1 MIEKNTLQFLTD
13 LKKNNT
19 KEWFD
24 ANRKRY
30 ESAKEDVQNITGA
43 LIKAIGLYD
52 EDIAQLQVKECTF
65 RINRDVRF
73 AKNKAPYK
81 SNISAI
87 FSKGGKK
94 ADTAGFYVHIEPGGA
109 FVAAG
114 YWSPEPKKLA
124 SVRQEIDYN
133 LAEWKKILSGKKFKE
148 NFIEGLSKEDIL
160 QRPPKGYDIE
170 NPAIEFLKLK
180 SFIVSRKM
188 TDAELQDKNFIKN
201 ILSIFTAV
209 KPMLD
214 ILNTAE

>member
-1 MIEKNTLQFLTD
+1 MIQKTTLQFLSA

-24 ANRKRY
+24 ANRKQY
-30 ESAKEDVQNITGA
+30 ELAKENIKELA
-43 LIKAIGLYD
+43 ESLIKSLGVHD
-52 EDIAQLQVKECTF
+52 EDIAQLLAKDCTF

-73 AKNKAPYK
+73 SKNKDPYK
-81 SNISAI
+81 SNMSCI

-94 ADTAGFYVHIEPGGA
+94 SEASGFYVHIEPGQA

-114 YWSPEPKKLA
+114 YWAPEAKKLA
-124 SVRQEIDYN
+124 AVRQEIDYN
-133 LAEWKKILSGKKFKE
+133 FEAWKKIISSKKFKNTFE
-148 NFIEGLSKEDIL
+148 TGLSQEDIL

-180 SFIVSRKM
+180 SFIVRKKL
-188 TDAELQDKNFIKN
+188 TDEELLDKNFVKTITN
-201 ILSIFTAV
+201 IFTVV

-214 ILNTAE
+214 FLNEAE

>member
-1 MIEKNTLQFLTD
+1 MIEKNTLQFLTG
-13 LKKNNT
+13 LKNNNT

-30 ESAKEDVQNITGA
+30 ESAKEDVQNITND
-43 LIKAIGLYD
+43 LIKAIGIYD

-73 AKNKAPYK
+73 SKNKAPYK

-114 YWSPEPKKLA
+114 YWNPEPKKLA
-124 SVRQEIDYN
+124 TVRQEIDYN
-133 LAEWKKILSGKKFKE
+133 FAEWIKILSAKKFKQH
-148 NFIEGLSKEDIL
+148 FTEGLLKEDAL

-170 NPAIEFLKLK
+170 NPAIEYLKLK
-180 SFIVSRKM
+180 SFIVTTKI
-188 TDAELQDKNFIKN
+188 TDAELLDKNFIKN
-201 ILSIFTAV
+201 IVSIFTSV

-214 ILNTAE
+214 FLNTAE

>member
-24 ANRKRY
+24 ANRKKY
-30 ESAKEDVQNITGA
+30 EFAKENVQNITGE

-73 AKNKAPYK
+73 SKNKAPYK

-94 ADTAGFYVHIEPGGA
+94 ADTAGFYVHIEPGGG

-114 YWSPEPKKLA
+114 YWNPEPKKLA

-133 LAEWKKILSGKKFKE
+133 LAEWNKILSGKKFKE
-148 NFIEGLSKEDIL
+148 NFTEGLSKEDIL
-160 QRPPKGYDIE
+160 QRPPKGYDLE

-180 SFIVSRKM
+180 SFIVSKKI
-188 TDAELQDKNFIKN
+188 TDVELQDKNFIKN
-201 ILSIFTAV
+201 IVSIFTAV

-214 ILNTAE
+214 FLNTAE

>member
-1 MIEKNTLQFLTD
+1 MIEKSTLQFLTD

-24 ANRKRY
+24 TNRKRY
-30 ESAKEDVQNITGA
+30 EAAKENVQNITGE
-43 LIKAIGLYD
+43 LIKAIGIHD
-52 EDIAQLQVKECTF
+52 EDIALLLTKDCTF

-73 AKNKAPYK
+73 SKNKAPYK
-81 SNISAI
+81 TNISAI

-94 ADTAGFYVHIEPGGA
+94 ADTAGFYVHVEPGGA

-114 YWSPEPKKLA
+114 YWNPEPKKLA

-133 LAEWKKILSGKKFKE
+133 FADWKKILAAKKFKQT
-148 NFIEGLSKEDIL
+148 FTEGLSKEDIL
-160 QRPPKGYDIE
+160 QRPPKGYDAV
-170 NPAIEFLKLK
+170 NPAIEFIKLK
-180 SFIVSRKM
+180 SFIVTRKM

-201 ILSIFTAV
+201 IVTIFTAV

-214 ILNTAE
+214 FLNSAE

>member
-1 MIEKNTLQFLTD
+1 MIQKTTLQFLTE

-30 ESAKEDVQNITGA
+30 ESSKEDVQNITGE
-43 LIKAIGLYD
+43 LIKAIGVHD

-73 AKNKAPYK
+73 SKNKAPYK

-94 ADTAGFYVHIEPGGA
+94 ADTAGFYLHIEPGAA

-114 YWSPEPKKLA
+114 YWSPEAKKLA

-133 LAEWKKILSGKKFKE
+133 LVEWKKILSSKKFKQH
-148 NFIEGLSKEDIL
+148 FTDGLSKEDTL
-160 QRPPKGYDIE
+160 QRPPKGYDEE
-170 NPAIEFLKLK
+170 NPAIEYLKLK
-180 SFIVSRKM
+180 SFIVTKKI
-188 TDAELQDKNFIKN
+188 TDAELQDKNYTKN
-201 ILSIFTAV
+201 IVSIFTAV

-214 ILNTAE
+214 FLNTAE

>member
-1 MIEKNTLQFLTD
+1 MIEKSTLQFLAD

-30 ESAKEDVQNITGA
+30 EAAKDNVQNITGG
-43 LIKAIGLYD
+43 LIKAIGVHD
-52 EDIAQLQVKECTF
+52 EDIALLLTKDCTF

-73 AKNKAPYK
+73 SKNKAPYK
-81 SNISAI
+81 TNISAI

-94 ADTAGFYVHIEPGGA
+94 ADTAGFYVHVEPGGA

-114 YWSPEPKKLA
+114 YWNPEPKKLA

-133 LAEWKKILSGKKFKE
+133 FAEWKKILAAKKFKE
-148 NFIEGLSKEDIL
+148 MFADGLSKEDML
-160 QRPPKGYDIE
+160 QRPPKGYDVE
-170 NPAIEFLKLK
+170 NPAIEFIKLK
-180 SFIVSRKM
+180 SFIVTRQM
-188 TDAELQDKNFIKN
+188 TDAELQDKSFIKN
-201 ILSIFTAV
+201 IVSVFKAV

-214 ILNTAE
+214 FLNTAE

>member
-30 ESAKEDVQNITGA
+30 ESAKENVQNITGQ

-73 AKNKAPYK
+73 SKNKAPYK

-109 FVAAG
+109 FVAVG
-114 YWSPEPKKLA
+114 YWNPEAKKLA

-133 LAEWKKILSGKKFKE
+133 FADWKKILSGKKFKE
-148 NFIEGLSKEDIL
+148 HFTEGLSKEDIL

-180 SFIVSRKM
+180 SFIVSKKI
-188 TDAELQDKNFIKN
+188 TDSELQDKNFIKN
-201 ILSIFTAV
+201 IVSIFTAV

-214 ILNTAE
+214 FLNTA

>member
-1 MIEKNTLQFLTD
+1 MIEKSTLQFLTD

-30 ESAKEDVQNITGA
+30 EAAKDNVQIITGE
-43 LIKAIGLYD
+43 LIKAIGVYD
-52 EDIAQLQVKECTF
+52 ENIALLLTKECTF

-73 AKNKAPYK
+73 SKNKAPYK
-81 SNISAI
+81 TNISAI

-94 ADTAGFYVHIEPGGA
+94 ANTAGFYVHIEPGGA

-114 YWSPEPKKLA
+114 YWNPEPKKLA

-133 LAEWKKILSGKKFKE
+133 FAAWKKILSAKKF
-148 NFIEGLSKEDIL
+148 NQHFTEGLSKEDIL
-160 QRPPKGYDIE
+160 QRPPKCYDTE

-180 SFIVSRKM
+180 SFIVTRKM

-201 ILSIFTAV
+201 IVSIFTAV

-214 ILNTAE
+214 FLNTAE

>member
-1 MIEKNTLQFLTD
+1 MIEKTTLQFLTD

-24 ANRKRY
+24 ANRNRY
-30 ESAKEDVQNITGA
+30 EAAKENVQNITGE
-43 LIKAIGLYD
+43 LIKAIGVYD

-73 AKNKAPYK
+73 SKNKAPYK

-114 YWSPEPKKLA
+114 YWNPEPKKLA

-133 LAEWKKILSGKKFKE
+133 LEEWKKILSAKKFKQT
-148 NFIEGLSKEDIL
+148 FAEGLSKEDIL
-160 QRPPKGYDIE
+160 QRPPKGYDAE
-170 NPAIEFLKLK
+170 NPAIEFIKLK
-180 SFIVSRKM
+180 SFIVTRKM

-201 ILSIFTAV
+201 IVSIFTAV

-214 ILNTAE
+214 FLNIAE

>member
-1 MIEKNTLQFLTD
+1 MIEKSTLQFLTD
-13 LKKNNT
+13 LKNNNT
-19 KEWFD
+19 KEWFE

-30 ESAKEDVQNITGA
+30 EAAKDNVQNITGQ
-43 LIKAIGLYD
+43 LIKAIGVHD

-73 AKNKAPYK
+73 SKNKAPYK

-114 YWSPEPKKLA
+114 YWNPEPKKLA
-124 SVRQEIDYN
+124 SVRQEVDYN
-133 LAEWKKILSGKKFKE
+133 LDEWKKILSAKKFKQH
-148 NFIEGLSKEDIL
+148 FAEGLSKEDTL
-160 QRPPKGYDIE
+160 QRPPKGYDEE
-170 NPAIEFLKLK
+170 NPAIEYLKLK
-180 SFIVSRKM
+180 SFIVSKKI
-188 TDAELQDKNFIKN
+188 TDAELLDKNYIKN
-201 ILSIFTAV
+201 IVSIFTAV

-214 ILNTAE
+214 FLNTAE

>member
-1 MIEKNTLQFLTD
+1 MIEKSTLQFLTD

-30 ESAKEDVQNITGA
+30 EAAKESIQNVTGE
-43 LIKAIGLYD
+43 LIKSIGIYD

-73 AKNKAPYK
+73 SKNKAPYK
-81 SNISAI
+81 TNISAI

-114 YWSPEPKKLA
+114 YWNPEPKKLA

-133 LAEWKKILSGKKFKE
+133 LDEWKKILSAKKFKE
-148 NFIEGLSKEDIL
+148 TFAEGLSKEDTL
-160 QRPPKGYDIE
+160 QRPPKGYDEE

-180 SFIVSRKM
+180 SFIVTKKL
-188 TDAELQDKNFIKN
+188 TDADLMDKNFEKKIVT
-201 ILSIFTAV
+201 IFTAV
-209 KPMLD
+209 KPFLD
-214 ILNTAE
+214 FLNTAE

>member
-1 MIEKNTLQFLTD
+1 MIEKSTLQFLTD

-30 ESAKEDVQNITGA
+30 ESAKEDVQNITGE
-43 LIKAIGLYD
+43 LIKAIGVHD
-52 EDIAQLQVKECTF
+52 EDISLLLTKDCTF

-73 AKNKAPYK
+73 SKNKAPYK
-81 SNISAI
+81 NNISAI

-114 YWSPEPKKLA
+114 YWNPEAKKLA

-148 NFIEGLSKEDIL
+148 NFTEGLSKEDIL
-160 QRPPKGYDIE
+160 QRPPKGYDVE

-180 SFIVSRKM
+180 SFIVSKKI
-188 TDAELQDKNFIKN
+188 TDVELQDKNFIKN
-201 ILSIFTAV
+201 IVSIFTAV

-214 ILNTAE
+214 FLNTAE

>member
-1 MIEKNTLQFLTD
+1 MIEKSTLQFLTD

-30 ESAKEDVQNITGA
+30 ESAKEDVQNITA
-43 LIKAIGLYD
+43 QLIKEIGVHD

-73 AKNKAPYK
+73 SKNKAPYK

-114 YWSPEPKKLA
+114 YWNPEAKKLA

-133 LAEWKKILSGKKFKE
+133 LDEWKKILSSKKFKQH
-148 NFIEGLSKEDIL
+148 FTEGLSKEDAL
-160 QRPPKGYDIE
+160 QRPPKGYDEE

-180 SFIVSRKM
+180 SFIVSKKI
-188 TDAELQDKNFIKN
+188 TDAELLDKNYTKN
-201 ILSIFTAV
+201 IVSIFTAV

-214 ILNTAE
+214 FLNTAE

>member
-1 MIEKNTLQFLTD
+1 MVQKTTLQFLTD

-30 ESAKEDVQNITGA
+30 EAAKEDVQNITEK
-43 LIKAIGLYD
+43 LIKSIGVHD

-73 AKNKAPYK
+73 SKNKAPYK

-94 ADTAGFYVHIEPGGA
+94 ADTAGYYVHIEPGGA

-114 YWSPEPKKLA
+114 YWSPEAKKLA

-133 LAEWKKILSGKKFKE
+133 FEEWKKILSAKKFKE
-148 NFIEGLSKEDIL
+148 TFTD
-160 QRPPKGYDIE
+160 R
-170 NPAIEFLKLK
+170 K
-180 SFIVSRKM
+180 SV
-188 TDAELQDKNFIKN
+188 
-201 ILSIFTAV
+201 V
-209 KPMLD
+209 
-214 ILNTAE
+214 

>member
-1 MIEKNTLQFLTD
+1 MIQKTTLQFLTD
-13 LKKNNT
+13 LKNNNT

-30 ESAKEDVQNITGA
+30 EAAKEDVQNITSE
-43 LIKAIGLYD
+43 LIKAIGVHD

-73 AKNKAPYK
+73 SKNKAPYK

-87 FSKGGKK
+87 FSKGGKR
-94 ADTAGFYVHIEPGGA
+94 ADTAGFYVHIEPGAA

-114 YWSPEPKKLA
+114 YWNPEPKKLA

-133 LAEWKKILSGKKFKE
+133 LEEWKKILSAKKFKQH
-148 NFIEGLSKEDIL
+148 FTEGLSKEDTL
-160 QRPPKGYDIE
+160 QRPPKGYDEE

-180 SFIVSRKM
+180 SFIISKKI
-188 TDAELQDKNFIKN
+188 TDAELLDKNYIKN
-201 ILSIFTAV
+201 IVAISMAA

-214 ILNTAE
+214 FLNTAE

>member
-1 MIEKNTLQFLTD
+1 MINKTTLQFLSL

-24 ANRKRY
+24 ANRKQY
-30 ESAKEDVQNITGA
+30 EQAKKN
-43 LIKAIGLYD
+43 
-52 EDIAQLQVKECTF
+52 VKELTENFIKSIGIHDDEIGQLLTKDCTF

-73 AKNKAPYK
+73 SKNKAPYK
-81 SNISAI
+81 SNMSCI

-94 ADTAGFYVHIEPGGA
+94 AETAGFYVHIEPGSA

-114 YWSPEPKKLA
+114 YWAPEAKKLA
-124 SVRQEIDYN
+124 AVRQEIDYN
-133 LAEWKKILSGKKFKE
+133 FEDWRKIISSKKFKTTFE
-148 NFIEGLSKEDIL
+148 DGLSKEDVL

-180 SFIVSRKM
+180 SFIVTKKIS
-188 TDAELQDKNFIKN
+188 DAELLDKNFVKN
-201 ILSIFTAV
+201 CTNIFIAV

-214 ILNTAE
+214 FLNEAE